1 MNVRADFQKRYVHTE
16 RVYFLL
22 VIFFITS
29 FLTYI
34 HNGKVSSETRSRDLA
49 YNSWVILTRDS
60 DMFREVRTRDILI
73 SNSQNDAYE
82 TNAGSFYYNTG
93 IRLTYLFQT
102 VSIWPDINTCKVAGH
117 CNLSDV
123 RKHVLSVYPNLD
135 RIPQIATSIKD
146 KRPGD
151 WVAQNL
157 RPGVLSRSK
166 IWDFDIFPMT
176 PSTMVAFIAP
186 YDETK
191 TTASVDFRKL
201 RFVTISSSPK
211 LEFSPSFA
219 NVCLARDSE
228 NGSPSISK
236 GGLML
241 TYWKVPVNGKAPG
254 GKSVES
260 PLTVD
265 IRDLNAGSC

>member
-1 MNVRADFQKRYVHTE
+1 MGVRASFQKRYVHTG
-16 RVYFLL
+16 RVYIVLAL
-22 VIFFITS
+22 FFVTF

-34 HNGKVSSETRSRDLA
+34 HNGKVANETRGRDLA
-49 YNSWVILTRDS
+49 YNSWVILTKDS
-60 DMFREVRTRDILI
+60 NTFREVKTRDILI

-102 VSIWPDINTCKVAGH
+102 VSIWPNINTCKAVDH

-123 RKHVLSVYPNLD
+123 RKHVIAVYPNLD
-135 RIPQIATSIKD
+135 RIPPIATSIKD

-157 RPGVLSRSK
+157 RPGVLSKST

-176 PSTMVAFIAP
+176 ASTMVAFIAP

-191 TTASVDFRKL
+191 PTATVNFRKL
-201 RFVTISSSPK
+201 RFVTIASGSH
-211 LEFSPSFA
+211 LEFPPSFA
-219 NVCLARDSE
+219 NVCLVQDRQG
-228 NGSPSISK
+228 GSASIHK

-241 TYWKVPVNGKAPG
+241 TYWKVPIT
-254 GKSVES
+254 GKSPDGKSIVS